1 MPLNES
7 PTFRKRHVAIA
18 LVLLVLVLG
27 AVIGVFA
34 LRQYAQE
41 SHAPIGIVIFLGA
54 VFGASFALLLL
65 TWRFVRTIIAVL
77 RGDKMAARMRR
88 TKKPISGFKC
98 PYCGLFNPPNA
109 EKCDCGH
116 TFKWSDGSG

>member
-1 MPLNES
+1 MSLDES

-18 LVLLVLVLG
+18 LVLLVLVLS

-34 LRQYAQE
+34 LRTYAKE
-41 SHAPIGIVIFLGA
+41 NNAPFEIVIILSAVCGA
-54 VFGASFALLLL
+54 AFALLLCTGRL
-65 TWRFVRTIIAVL
+65 VRTFIAIF
-77 RGDKMAARMRR
+77 RGDKVAARMRQMKR
-88 TKKPISGFKC
+88 PISGFKC

-116 TFKWSDGSG
+116 AFEWSDSSG